1 MDLIDKFLK
10 NPYDFISNVKKTEL
24 VKIIKLANNQYYNEG
39 NPLLTDHQY
48 DLLIDKL
55 KKLDPKNKLLSQIGT
70 KVHSKNKVKLPYH
83 MGSMDKIK
91 PDGVSISKWM
101 KTYDN
106 SYVIS
111 DKLDGTSAL
120 LVYKNKTKKL
130 YTRGDGKQGTD
141 ISSMLSFINFIPDVK
156 SDIVVRGELLISKS
170 NFKKQGKSYVNSRAM
185 VNGLV
190 NKKQINSDEIKLI
203 DFIAYELVDPYYNV
217 EKQMSVLKKEKF
229 NVVNHIC
236 LIDISDDYLSEYL
249 KKRKEKGE
257 YDIDGLIITDNGKH
271 KRNTSGNPKYSFA
284 FKNLLE
290 DQIVETDVIDV
301 EWNISKDGLIKPR
314 VNVKSVVIDGV
325 SVNYVTGHNAK
336 NINDNGIG
344 KGAKIKLTRAG
355 EVIPYILEVIKKVKP
370 SEPKVKF
377 KWNSSKVDYIID
389 EKNNKEVNKKLLI
402 KNMTYFVKKM
412 SIANL
417 DESLISRLVDNGVD
431 SINKLIKI
439 SVSDLLKLEGFKD
452 KLANKIYENINRGI
466 INVDLSV
473 VMTASNIFGQGLGDK
488 KLKTIVSNIPNIME
502 IKFTKASLKERIKSI
517 DGFEE
522 KTALQFVENFD
533 KFKQFMKSNPKIKLK
548 KISKSKKGGKFS
560 NMSFVFTG
568 FRDKS
573 LEELIQNEGGDIKSV
588 VSSNT
593 SFVITNDKDSSSSK
607 ITKAKDLNIKILNL
621 EEFKKKFSL

>member
-10 NPYDFISNVKKTEL
+10 NPYDFILNVKKTDL
-24 VKIIKLANNQYYNEG
+24 VKIIKLANNQYYNDG

-55 KKLDPKNKLLSQIGT
+55 KKLDPNNKLLSQIGC
-70 KVHSKNKVKLPYH
+70 KIHSKNKVKLPFH

-91 PDGVSISKWM
+91 PDGESISKWM

-106 SYVIS
+106 SYVVS

-120 LVYKNKTKKL
+120 LVYKNKKINL

-141 ISSMLSFINFIPDVK
+141 ISSMLSFINFIPDIK
-156 SDIVVRGELLISKS
+156 SNIVVRGELLISKKT
-170 NFKKQGKSYVNSRAM
+170 FKKNGKGYVNSRAM

-190 NKKQINSDEIKLI
+190 NKKQISSDEIKLI
-203 DFIAYELVDPYYNV
+203 DFVAYELIEPYYNV
-217 EKQMSVLKKEKF
+217 EKQMSILKKEKF
-229 NVVNHIC
+229 NVVNNIC
-236 LIDISDDYLSEYL
+236 LVDLSEDYLSEFL
-249 KKRKEKGE
+249 KERKTKGE
-257 YDIDGLIITDNGKH
+257 YDIDGLIITHNGKH

-284 FKNLLE
+284 FKDLLE
-290 DQIVETDVIDV
+290 DQIVETEVLDV

-314 VNVKSVVIDGV
+314 VNVKPVIIDGV
-325 SVNYVTGHNAK
+325 SINYVTGHNAK
-336 NINDNGIG
+336 NIKDNGIG

-377 KWNSSKVDYIID
+377 KWNSTKVDYLID
-389 EKNNKEVNKKLLI
+389 EKNNKEVNKKLLV

-417 DESLISRLVDNGVD
+417 DESLINKLVDNGID
-431 SINKLIKI
+431 SISKLIKI
-439 SVSDLLKLEGFKD
+439 NISDLLKLDGFKD
-452 KLANKIYENINRGI
+452 KLANKIYENINNGI
-466 INVDLSV
+466 SNVDLSV
-473 VMTASNIFGQGLGDK
+473 VMTASNIFGHGLGDK
-488 KLKTIVSNIPNIME
+488 KLKTIVLNIPNIMDL
-502 IKFTKASLKERIKSI
+502 KFTKSSLKERIKGI

-533 KFKQFMKSNPKIKLK
+533 KFKQFMKSNPKIKIK

-568 FRDKS
+568 FRDKN
-573 LEELIQNEGGDIKSV
+573 LEELIQNEGGDVKSV

-593 SFVITNDKDSSSSK
+593 SFVITNDKESNSSK
-607 ITKAKDLNIKILNL
+607 ITKANDLNIKILSL

>member
-10 NPYDFISNVKKTEL
+10 NPYDFISNVKKSDL
-24 VKIIKLANNQYYNEG
+24 VKIIKLANNQYYNDG

-55 KKLDPKNKLLSQIGT
+55 KKLDPNNKLLSQIGC
-70 KVHSKNKVKLPYH
+70 KIHSKNKVKLPFH

-91 PDGVSISKWM
+91 PDGESISKWM

-106 SYVIS
+106 SYVVS

-120 LVYKNKTKKL
+120 LVYKNKKLNL

-141 ISSMLSFINFIPDVK
+141 ISSMLSFINFIPDIK
-156 SDIVVRGELLISKS
+156 NDIVVRGELLISKKT
-170 NFKKQGKSYVNSRAM
+170 FKKNGQGYVNSRAM

-190 NKKQINSDEIKLI
+190 NKKQISSDEIKLI
-203 DFIAYELVDPYYNV
+203 DFVAYELIEPYYNV
-217 EKQMSVLKKEKF
+217 EKQMSILKKEKF

-236 LIDISDDYLSEYL
+236 LVDLSDDYLSEFL
-249 KKRKEKGE
+249 KERKNEGE
-257 YDIDGLIITDNGKH
+257 YDIDGLIITHNGKH

-284 FKNLLE
+284 FKDLLE
-290 DQIVETDVIDV
+290 DQIVETEVKDV

-314 VNVKSVVIDGV
+314 VNVKPVVIDGV
-325 SVNYVTGHNAK
+325 CINYVTGHNAK
-336 NINDNGIG
+336 NIYDNGIG

-377 KWNSSKVDYIID
+377 KWNSTKVDYLID
-389 EKNNKEVNKKLLI
+389 EKNNKEVNKKLLV

-417 DESLISRLVDNGVD
+417 DESLISKLVDNGID
-431 SINKLIKI
+431 SISKLIKI
-439 SVSDLLKLEGFKD
+439 SINDLLKLEGFKD
-452 KLANKIYENINRGI
+452 KLANKIYENINNGI
-466 INVDLSV
+466 SNVDLSV
-473 VMTASNIFGQGLGDK
+473 VMTASNIFGHGLGDK
-488 KLKTIVSNIPNIME
+488 KLKTIVLNIPNIMDL
-502 IKFTKASLKERIKSI
+502 KFTKASLKERIKGI

-533 KFKQFMKSNPKIKLK
+533 KFKQFMKSNPKIKVK

-568 FRDKS
+568 FRDKN

-593 SFVITNDKDSSSSK
+593 SFVITNDKESNSSK
-607 ITKAKDLNIKILNL
+607 ITKANDLNIKILSL
-621 EEFKKKFSL
+621 EEFRKKFSL

>member
-10 NPYDFISNVKKTEL
+10 NPYDFISNVKKSYL
-24 VKIIKLANNQYYNEG
+24 VKIIKLANNQYYNDG

-48 DLLIDKL
+48 DLLMDKL
-55 KKLDPKNKLLSQIGT
+55 KKLDPNNKLLSQIGC
-70 KVHSKNKVKLPYH
+70 KIHSKNKVKLPFY

-91 PDGVSISKWM
+91 PDGESISKWM

-106 SYVIS
+106 SYVVS

-120 LVYKNKTKKL
+120 LVYKNKKLNL

-141 ISSMLSFINFIPDVK
+141 ISSMLSFINFIPDIK
-156 SDIVVRGELLISKS
+156 NDIVVRGELLISKKTF
-170 NFKKQGKSYVNSRAM
+170 NKNRKDYVNSRAM

-190 NKKQINSDEIKLI
+190 NKKQISSDEIKLI
-203 DFIAYELVDPYYNV
+203 DFVAYELIEPYYNV

-229 NVVNHIC
+229 NVVNYIC
-236 LIDISDDYLSEYL
+236 LVDLSDDNLSEFL
-249 KKRKEKGE
+249 KERKVEGE
-257 YDIDGLIITDNGKH
+257 YYIDGLIITHNGKH

-284 FKNLLE
+284 FKDLLE
-290 DQIVETDVIDV
+290 NQIVETEVLDV

-314 VNVKSVVIDGV
+314 VNVKPVVIDGV
-325 SVNYVTGHNAK
+325 CINYVTGHNAK

-344 KGAKIKLTRAG
+344 NGAKIKLTRAG

-377 KWNSSKVDYIID
+377 KWNSTKVDYIIHD
-389 EKNNKEVNKKLLI
+389 KNNQEVNKKLLI

-417 DESLISRLVDNGVD
+417 DESLISKLVDNGID
-431 SINKLIKI
+431 SVSKLIKI
-439 SVSDLLKLEGFKD
+439 SVNDLLKLEGFKD
-452 KLANKIYENINRGI
+452 KLANKIYENINNGI
-466 INVDLSV
+466 SNVELSV
-473 VMTASNIFGQGLGDK
+473 VMTASNIFGHGLGDK

-502 IKFTKASLKERIKSI
+502 LKFKKASLKERIKSI

-522 KTALQFVENFD
+522 KTASQFVDNFD
-533 KFKQFMKSNPKIKLK
+533 KFKEFLKSNPKIKVK
-548 KISKSKKGGKFS
+548 KISKTKKNGKFS
-560 NMSFVFTG
+560 NMTIVFTG
-568 FRDKS
+568 FRDKV

-593 SFVITNDKDSSSSK
+593 TFVITNDKNSSSSK
-607 ITKAKDLNIKILNL
+607 ITKAKDLNIKVLNL
-621 EEFKKKFSL
+621 EEFKKRFSL

>member
-10 NPYDFISNVKKTEL
+10 NPYDFILNIKKPDL
-24 VKIIKLANNQYYNEG
+24 VKIIKLANNQYYNDG

-55 KKLDPKNKLLSQIGT
+55 KKLDPNNKLLSQIGC
-70 KVHSKNKVKLPYH
+70 KIHSKNKVKLPFH

-91 PDGVSISKWM
+91 PDGESISKWM

-106 SYVIS
+106 SYVVS

-120 LVYKNKTKKL
+120 LVYKNKEINL

-141 ISSMLSFINFIPDVK
+141 ISSMLSFINFIPDIK
-156 SDIVVRGELLISKS
+156 SDIVVRGELLISKKT
-170 NFKKQGKSYVNSRAM
+170 FKKNGKGYVNSRAM

-190 NKKQINSDEIKLI
+190 NKKQISSDEIKLI
-203 DFIAYELVDPYYNV
+203 DFVAYELIEPYYNV
-217 EKQMSVLKKEKF
+217 EKQMSILKKEKF

-236 LIDISDDYLSEYL
+236 LVDLSEDYLSEFL
-249 KKRKEKGE
+249 KERKTKGE
-257 YDIDGLIITDNGKH
+257 YDIDGLIITHNGKH

-284 FKNLLE
+284 FKDLLE
-290 DQIVETDVIDV
+290 DQIVETEVLDV

-314 VNVKSVVIDGV
+314 VNVKPVIIDGV
-325 SVNYVTGHNAK
+325 SINYVTGHNAK
-336 NINDNGIG
+336 NIKDNGIG

-377 KWNSSKVDYIID
+377 KWNSTKVDYLID
-389 EKNNKEVNKKLLI
+389 EKNNKEVNKKLLV

-417 DESLISRLVDNGVD
+417 DESLISKLVDNGID
-431 SINKLIKI
+431 SISKLIKI
-439 SVSDLLKLEGFKD
+439 SINDLLKLEGFKD
-452 KLANKIYENINRGI
+452 KLANKIYENINNGI
-466 INVDLSV
+466 SNVDLSV
-473 VMTASNIFGQGLGDK
+473 VMTASNIFGHGLGDK
-488 KLKTIVSNIPNIME
+488 KLKTIVLNIPNIMDL
-502 IKFTKASLKERIKSI
+502 KFTKSSLKERIKGI

-533 KFKQFMKSNPKIKLK
+533 KFKQFMKSNPKIKVK
-548 KISKSKKGGKFS
+548 KISKGKKGGKFS

-568 FRDKS
+568 FRDKN

-593 SFVITNDKDSSSSK
+593 SFVITNDKESNSSK
-607 ITKAKDLNIKILNL
+607 ITKANDLNIKILSL